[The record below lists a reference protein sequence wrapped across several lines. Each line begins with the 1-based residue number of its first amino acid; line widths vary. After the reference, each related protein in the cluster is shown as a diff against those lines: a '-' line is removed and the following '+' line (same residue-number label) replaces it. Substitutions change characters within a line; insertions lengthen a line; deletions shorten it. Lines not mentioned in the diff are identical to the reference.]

1 MREGNSNVKE
11 FDIEVFPNYFE
22 VGIKDFRTKEV
33 INLEISEEFDDRQK
47 IYDFFS
53 KYKGFLISFNGIHY
67 DEVIIKYFLKDWQ
80 KLKNLKKEDLLQ
92 RIKICSDKVI
102 NTDLNRDFLKSY
114 IYFKTNWISI
124 DLYLFWAKMLRISK
138 KISLKSLGIQ
148 MNYPVVMELPYNP
161 ETILNLEQIRQVRE
175 YNNIHDLGI
184 LDLLAE
190 KQKGEIT
197 LRKNIWKDT
206 GIQCMSYDAIKI
218 ASESL
223 LEDYCKEKWNN
234 GEVSNMSEGYETF
247 VKNTRYLRFDK
258 PTIYIKEILH
268 DFNPNFKL
276 PVFQKLY
283 ERILNSVNE
292 FSEEV
297 PIIEKNTTIR
307 LSYGIGGLHSVNE
320 NELYDTTSTHKIMTS
335 DVASLY
341 PNLIINYR
349 CIRFPEVLRRYT
361 SIKDER
367 IIAKKARQ
375 KAKDIFFKLILN
387 GVSGLLD
394 QQHSWLYF
402 PEGALR
408 LRLIGQLIL
417 TKAVE
422 LCILNNWQVIS
433 VNTDGIEA
441 IVPVNEQKKYK
452 EVFKEIEE
460 QFNLNFEHEEYKF
473 IYYKNV
479 NNYIALTE
487 KNKAK
492 RKGLFKL
499 LKDEE
504 GKDEIPL
511 GDSTNE
517 TVIAEALNNFFV
529 KGIPIEETITNP
541 NKFNFNIFHYTCAK
555 KISKDYG
562 VYYEN
567 EQIQNLN
574 RYYFSRPAAYLLKK
588 KKSSAKKYKAT
599 ATFEHV
605 NASNPVLLYNN
616 HKEKC
621 WEEYKID
628 YSHYIADTR
637 KIIQEMQAPKMQL
650 SLF

>member
-1 MREGNSNVKE
+1 MSNEVKE
-11 FDIEVFPNYFE
+11 FDLEVFGNLFIC
-22 VGIKDFRTKEV
+22 GFKDFKTKEV
-33 INLEISEEFDDRQK
+33 VNLEISEEFDDRQK

-53 KYKGFLISFNGIHY
+53 KFKGFLISFNGIHY
-67 DEVIIKYFLKDWQ
+67 DEVVIKYFLKDWT
-80 KLKNLKKEDLLQ
+80 KLKNLKKDDLLQ
-92 RIKICSDKVI
+92 KIKSFSDKVI
-102 NTDLNRDFLKSY
+102 DTDLNRDCLKPY
-114 IYFKTNWISI
+114 VYFKTDWISI

-138 KISLKSLGIQ
+138 KISLKGLGIQ
-148 MNYPVVMELPYNP
+148 LNYPVVMELPYNP
-161 ETILNLEQIRQVRE
+161 STVLTLDQIRQVRE
-175 YNNIHDLGI
+175 YNNVHDLGI
-184 LDLLAE
+184 LDALAE
-190 KQKGEIT
+190 KRKDEIT
-197 LRKNIWKDT
+197 LRKNIWKET

-223 LEDYCKEKWNN
+223 LQDYCKEKCDKDESQ
-234 GEVSNMSEGYETF
+234 GLTPDLFAREMRY
-247 VKNTRYLRFDK
+247 TRFEK
-258 PTIYIKEILH
+258 PTILVKDILS

-276 PVFQKLY
+276 PVFQKLF
-283 ERILNSVNE
+283 ERIMNSVNE
-292 FSEEV
+292 FYEELPV
-297 PIIEKNTTIR
+297 IENNTSIR

-320 NELYDTTSTHKIMTS
+320 NEMYDSNSEYKIMTS

-349 CIRFPEVLRRYT
+349 CIRFPEVLQRYT

-375 KAKDIFFKLILN
+375 KTKDTFFKLILN

-394 QQHSWLYF
+394 QGHSWLYY

-408 LRLIGQLIL
+408 LRLIGQLVL

-422 LCILNNWQVIS
+422 LCILNNWQVVS

-441 IVPVNEQKKYK
+441 IVPTK
-452 EVFKEIEE
+452 EVHKYQESFKEIEK
-460 QFNLNFEHEEYKF
+460 QFNLEFEHEKYKF

-487 KNKAK
+487 KDKAK

-511 GDSTNE
+511 GDSVNE
-517 TVIAEALNNFFV
+517 NVIAQALNNFFT
-529 KGIPIEETITNP
+529 KGIPIEETISNP
-541 NKFNFNIFHYTCAK
+541 DRFDLGIYHYTCSK
-555 KISKDYG
+555 KISKDYS
-562 VYYEN
+562 VYYDN
-567 EQIQNLN
+567 QIVQNLN

-588 KKSSAKKYKAT
+588 KKSTAKKYKT
-599 ATFEHV
+599 NATFEHINV
-605 NASNPVLLYNN
+605 GNPVLLFNN
-616 HKEKC
+616 YEEKS
-621 WEEYKID
+621 WAEYDID
-628 YSHYIADTR
+628 YSHYIASTR
-637 KIIQEMQAPKMQL
+637 KIIQEMQAPQMQL